1 MKKILVPVA
10 ALLLGAG
17 TVVPASAEDAPIG
30 TKRPKIL
37 QIFREE
43 IKPGRQAAHEKS
55 EAGWPAALRKANSKG
70 FYLGLT
76 SDAEA
81 WFLNP
86 FPSYA
91 AAEAL
96 AKEDEAN
103 TALGAE
109 VDRLWAADGEMLT
122 KAGSMTAELNEDLS
136 FRADWDTAKIRYY
149 LVTVT
154 RLQPGYGRDFEELRK
169 LVTAAHEK
177 AKVDERWSVYEVVT
191 GAPHDTYVFF
201 FPLTSLAEMDK
212 SEALHGKEYQEALGE
227 STRSRLREFQ
237 KVAVRSSETKLFRL
251 NPKMSYLPKE
261 FTDRDAAFWTPK
273 PAPAPAGKK
282 DEKK

>member
-1 MKKILVPVA
+1 MKKMLVPAVA
-10 ALLLGAG
+10 LVLGVG
-17 TVVPASAEDAPIG
+17 SVVPAPAEEPAIG
-30 TKRPKIL
+30 TRRPKIL

-76 SDAEA
+76 SDNEA

-91 AAEAL
+91 AAEAQG
-96 AKEDEAN
+96 KEDEAN
-103 TALGAE
+103 PALGAE

-122 KAGSMTAELNEDLS
+122 KAGSMTTELNEGLS

-149 LVTVT
+149 EVTVV
-154 RLQPGYGRDFEELRK
+154 RLQPGYGREFEELRK
-169 LVTAAHEK
+169 LVNAAHEK

-201 FPLTSLAEMDK
+201 APLTSLAELDK
-212 SEALHGKEYQEALGE
+212 SEAMHGKEYQEALGE
-227 STRSRLREFQ
+227 GTRNRLREFSRA
-237 KVAVRSSETKLFRL
+237 AVKSSETRLFRL

-261 FTDRDAAFWTPK
+261 FTDRDPAFWTPK
-273 PAPAPAGKK
+273 PPPAPAGKK